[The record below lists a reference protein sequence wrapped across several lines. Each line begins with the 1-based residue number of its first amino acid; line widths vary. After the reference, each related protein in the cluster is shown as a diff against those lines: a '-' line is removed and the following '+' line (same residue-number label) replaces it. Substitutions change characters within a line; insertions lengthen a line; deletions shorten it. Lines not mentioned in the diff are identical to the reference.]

1 MIFDW
6 GKSTDF
12 KVKHLI
18 KQETV
23 TWEFFV
29 KKKKSVH
36 MYLKYFNINNI
47 HTVFDFPNSKRFLR
61 NNQFYFESLTGNNV
75 MLNGRVYSD
84 INWGL
89 KENFYPLESSIPFW
103 RILLK
108 VHQHAIHLGIHLHC
122 FRGRGLKIFV
132 LSSWWLDNSK
142 FLGT

>member
-23 TWEFFV
+23 TCEFFV
-29 KKKKSVH
+29 KKKKSLH
-36 MYLKYFNINNI
+36 MYLKYFNISNI

-61 NNQFYFESLTGNNV
+61 NNQFFFESLTGNNV

-84 INWGL
+84 TD
-89 KENFYPLESSIPFW
+89 
-103 RILLK
+103 
-108 VHQHAIHLGIHLHC
+108 V
-122 FRGRGLKIFV
+122 
-132 LSSWWLDNSK
+132 
-142 FLGT
+142 